1 MSSKPKSKQYRA
13 PCLCGCDST
22 SPTTIA
28 AHGKMLRR
36 RAKLRLS
43 GSAQFVPSHDNSS
56 TSHILIPPS
65 HRNLTSPV
73 QPEGDTSYSIED
85 PMDMDPP
92 ANESGP
98 STSSSSLACVWA
110 DRAGRPGREDEDLV
124 PEPGSPEL
132 SEDEGGAEGEGSDEC
147 EFLTDEEET
156 LDSNISAVHVE
167 ISPEGLL
174 TTDFQLCATRAG
186 TFLAAFAFFSSFL
199 YVFSNLL
206 FSAGAL
212 GSRRP

>member
-1 MSSKPKSKQYRA
+1 MSSKLKSKQYRA

-22 SPTTIA
+22 LPTTIA

-36 RAKLRLS
+36 RAKLRLL

-56 TSHILIPPS
+56 TSHILIPPL
-65 HRNLTSPV
+65 HRNLTPPV

-98 STSSSSLACVWA
+98 STSSSSLARVWA
-110 DRAGRPGREDEDLV
+110 DRAGRPGHEDEDLV

-132 SEDEGGAEGEGSDEC
+132 SEDEGGAEGEGSDER

-156 LDSNISAVHVE
+156 LDSNISAVHVA
-167 ISPEGLL
+167 PEGLL
-174 TTDFQLCATRAG
+174 TTDFRLCATRAG
-186 TFLAAFAFFSSFL
+186 TFLTAFAFFSSFL

-212 GSRRP
+212 GYRQP